1 MQAAGVFLQTL
12 NGIHIFSLWKNIS
25 YTGTNYVKKIKKFM
39 QEGVTVPNRKVSTTS
54 DAYEGSGASTG
65 VEEKEKTSQSTD
77 TTAVKAT
84 ASDFEKVTVAVGT
97 GDNAVTMTY
106 GAYLKYLEMGSTGV
120 G

>member
-1 MQAAGVFLQTL
+1 M
-12 NGIHIFSLWKNIS
+12 
-25 YTGTNYVKKIKKFM
+25 
-39 QEGVTVPNRKVSTTS
+39 
-54 DAYEGSGASTG
+54 
-65 VEEKEKTSQSTD
+65 SQSTD